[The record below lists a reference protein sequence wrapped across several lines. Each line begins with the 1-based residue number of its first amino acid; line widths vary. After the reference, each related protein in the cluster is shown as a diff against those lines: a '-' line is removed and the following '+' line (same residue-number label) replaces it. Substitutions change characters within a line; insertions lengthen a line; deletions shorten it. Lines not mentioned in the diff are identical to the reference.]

1 MGDRSRIARNGE
13 YTLGQRFRPDK
24 LEAVGDASRAQ
35 VDPEE
40 HSRHRT
46 VPGRQPVQ
54 VFPRDR
60 LELLSPIGVEVGY
73 LLSMVQ
79 EPVES
84 P

>member
-1 MGDRSRIARNGE
+1 
-13 YTLGQRFRPDK
+13 
-24 LEAVGDASRAQ
+24 
-35 VDPEE
+35 
-40 HSRHRT
+40 
-46 VPGRQPVQ
+46 